1 MKFGSS
7 SSEYFDFLAASIRK
21 SELRSAQGDKSRLAE
36 IEASTDEYLVRRW
49 LWTYSI
55 VGGPVTFIA
64 IPVLL
69 SGLAQVAPS
78 NVMNTLWFLSRGA
91 MAIIFILFLVAVL
104 TSRAK
109 KPGSG
114 NQ

>member
-7 SSEYFDFLAASIRK
+7 SSEYFNFLATTIRK
-21 SELRSAQGDKSRLAE
+21 AELRRAQGDKARLAE

-55 VGGPVTFIA
+55 VGGPITFIA

-69 SGLAQVAPS
+69 SGLAQMLSPK
-78 NVMNTLWFLSRGA
+78 VMNTLWFLSRGA

-104 TSRAK
+104 TSRTK
-109 KPGSG
+109 KPV
-114 NQ
+114 